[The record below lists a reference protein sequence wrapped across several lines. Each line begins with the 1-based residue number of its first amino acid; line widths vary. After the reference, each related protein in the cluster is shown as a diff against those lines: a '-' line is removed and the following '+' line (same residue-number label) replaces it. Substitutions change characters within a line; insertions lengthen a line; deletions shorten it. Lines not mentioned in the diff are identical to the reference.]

1 MYIGLDLGTSGV
13 KGVLVNN
20 KGEIINEVTKEYPLL
35 TPQEMWREQNPCDW
49 FTQTIEVLKLLV
61 VGYESKIRSL
71 SFSG

>member
-35 TPQEMWREQNPCDW
+35 TPQEMWREHC
-49 FTQTIEVLKLLV
+49 FIT
-61 VGYESKIRSL
+61 
-71 SFSG
+71 